1 MDEAIKRLEDRQK
14 AAMSS
19 DRSKRGYNSL
29 EGGSEAVTA
38 EDMEAYRL
46 KKSRG
51 DDPLAAFASKDTI
64 EDPDAPAGGKPPPA
78 ASAGGYDFV

>member
-1 MDEAIKRLEDRQK
+1 MDEAIKRLEERQK

-19 DRSKRGYNSL
+19 DKSKRGYNSL
-29 EGGSEAVTA
+29 ESSGAEAVTA

-51 DDPLAAFASKDTI
+51 DDPLAAFASKDLI

-78 ASAGGYDFV
+78 AGGYDFV